1 MDKIVP
7 KFQASLFTGIS
18 NTLPD
23 IAELGIDSILN
34 DGAIKDI
41 PIVSVLLGIK
51 DTAQSLHYR
60 NLLRQTL
67 AFISELNNGNIDEK
81 KKQKYKKKI
90 EDSPKKAEAELGRVL
105 IILNQTIELDKS
117 KILASIFRAYVNEK
131 IGWETFCEFSEIT
144 RMFFISDFYD
154 LKRAYYHDTEALRSY
169 SYGIDRL
176 AALGLVKITTNP
188 EIINGELGSR
198 RDMELSRIGGLYYSL
213 VAEVLS

>member
-1 MDKIVP
+1 MNEVVP
-7 KFQASLFTGIS
+7 KFQDSLFTGLS
-18 NTLPD
+18 NVIPD

-34 DGAIKDI
+34 EGILKDI
-41 PIVSVLLGIK
+41 PVVSVLLGVK
-51 DTAQSLHYR
+51 NTAQSLHDR

-67 AFISELNNGNIDEK
+67 AFIDEFNKGNIDEE

-90 EDSPKKAEAELGRVL
+90 EDNPKKAEAELGRVL

-131 IGWETFCEFSEIT
+131 IDWKIFCEFSEIT
-144 RMFFISDFYD
+144 RLFFVSDFYD
-154 LKRAYYHDTEALRSY
+154 LKCIYYHDSEVVEL

-188 EIINGELGSR
+188 EIVSGGLGSR
-198 RDMELSRIGGLYYSL
+198 RSVELSRIGGFYYSL
-213 VAEVLS
+213 VAETIS

>member
-1 MDKIVP
+1 MNEVVP
-7 KFQASLFTGIS
+7 KFQDSLFTGLS
-18 NTLPD
+18 NVIPD

-34 DGAIKDI
+34 EGTLKNI
-41 PIVSVLLGIK
+41 PVVSVLLGVK
-51 DTAQSLHYR
+51 NTAQSLHDR

-67 AFISELNNGNIDEK
+67 AFIDEFNKGNIDEE

-131 IGWETFCEFSEIT
+131 IDWKIFCEFSEIT
-144 RMFFISDFYD
+144 RLFFVSDFYD
-154 LKRAYYHDTEALRSY
+154 LKCIYYHDSEAVEL

-188 EIINGELGSR
+188 EIVSGGLGSR
-198 RDMELSRIGGLYYSL
+198 RSVELSRIGGFYYSL
-213 VAEVLS
+213 VAEVIS

>member
-1 MDKIVP
+1 MNEVVP
-7 KFQASLFTGIS
+7 KFQDSLFTGLS
-18 NTLPD
+18 NVIPD

-34 DGAIKDI
+34 EGTLKNI
-41 PIVSVLLGIK
+41 PVVSVLLGVK
-51 DTAQSLHYR
+51 NTAQSLHDR

-67 AFISELNNGNIDEK
+67 AFIDEFNKGNIDEE

-131 IGWETFCEFSEIT
+131 IDWKIFCEFSEIT
-144 RMFFISDFYD
+144 RLFFVSDFYD
-154 LKRAYYHDTEALRSY
+154 LKCIYYHDSEAVEL

-188 EIINGELGSR
+188 EIVSGGLGSR
-198 RDMELSRIGGLYYSL
+198 RSVELSRIGGFYYSL
-213 VAEVLS
+213 VAEAIS